1 VDGLDGAPL
10 EADVTRVIVLGGQGQ
25 FGCAALEQLRI
36 LGISPI
42 VAARGGMADIGVDAD
57 DPTSIRAAFSAGDL
71 IIDAAGPFH
80 KRSLALLEAAIEI
93 GFDVIDI
100 NDNLGYAEQV
110 LALERRI
117 VGAGIRVLSSASSV
131 SAVAAAIVRRS
142 DLNAPTR
149 VTGFLAPASRHTANR
164 GSALSL
170 IRTVGCPVRAWRGGR
185 LQTLRGWGER
195 RSFVMPHPVGPICGR
210 LFESADAVWLPR
222 VWPSLLDVEM
232 YVDANTPG
240 VNALLQLGAR
250 FPAFRRMLERH
261 VDLGAWIAR
270 LIGSKAGGIGYEI
283 EDAHGKATRFAVLS
297 GKTGHITAVA
307 PAVLAARAIVTGH
320 LTATGLV
327 LPDRHVEPSELVGY
341 LGSSGIDVVD
351 MP

>member
-1 VDGLDGAPL
+1 VDGAPL
-10 EADVTRVIVLGGQGQ
+10 EADVTRVIVLGGRGQ
-25 FGCAALEQLRI
+25 FGRSALEQLRI
-36 LGISPI
+36 LGISPL
-42 VAARGGMADIGVDAD
+42 VAARAGMADIEVDAD
-57 DPTSIRAAFSAGDL
+57 EPASIRAAFSTGDL
-71 IIDAAGPFH
+71 VIDAAGPFH
-80 KRSLALLEAAIEI
+80 TRSMALLEAAIEI

-100 NDNLGYAEQV
+100 NDNLGYAERV
-110 LALERRI
+110 LTLERRI
-117 VGAGIRVLSSASSV
+117 DGAGIRVLSSASSV
-131 SAVAAAIVRRS
+131 SAVAAAMARRS
-142 DLNAPTR
+142 ALSAPTR

-170 IRTVGCPVRAWRGGR
+170 IRSAGCPVRAWRGGR

-195 RSFVMPHPVGPICGR
+195 RSFPMPDPIGPICGR

-222 VWPSLLDVEM
+222 VWPSLVDVEM

-240 VNALLQLGAR
+240 VNALVQLGAR
-250 FPAFRRMLERH
+250 FPAFRRLLERH

-270 LIGSKAGGIGYEI
+270 AIGSKAGGVGYEI
-283 EDAHGKATRFAVLS
+283 EDAHGKVARFAVLS
-297 GKTGHITAVA
+297 AKTGHMTAVA
-307 PAVLAARAIVTGH
+307 PAVLAARAIVTGR

-327 LPDRHVEPSELVGY
+327 LPDRHVESSELVEY